1 MHRTATSDVR
11 NGPVAQMSD
20 RETRALFVVK
30 KGIGTNTA

>member
-1 MHRTATSDVR
+1 MHRTATSDAR

-20 RETRALFVVK
+20 LETCALFVVK